1 MKSVHARARTTMKF
15 HTIPRTM
22 RRRALF
28 LWQLGG
34 QMEMMV
40 GYDSCIQ
47 SVFHTLVIYSVYIYI
62 YTSSNYA
69 SCNTNRIHEYNVN
82 VMQYM

>member
-15 HTIPRTM
+15 HTIARTM

-47 SVFHTLVIYSVYIYI
+47 SVFHTLVIYSVYIYTQVVI
-62 YTSSNYA
+62 MHHAIPIEYM
-69 SCNTNRIHEYNVN
+69 NT
-82 VMQYM
+82 MLM